1 MTKLNYLSATEAI
14 ASFRA
19 KKLSPVELLQ
29 AVIDKA
35 ERVEPCINAFSHTYY
50 EDALKEAKLAEQRYM
65 NGTERPL
72 EGIPTAIKSSFAIAG
87 KPTSI
92 GSLVEQDYVPKT
104 TSPIVQ
110 RILDAGAIVHART
123 TTPEFACA
131 GYTWSNRWGITR
143 NPWNL
148 KITPGGSSGG
158 SGASLA
164 AGTTI
169 LANGGDI
176 AGSIRIPASLC
187 GLVGFKAPYGRNP
200 DDSPYNLEYFYSPG
214 PMARNVADC
223 ILMQNIIS
231 GPHPGDIASLKPKL
245 MLPTQY
251 ENIKGWRVAYSIDL
265 GYQPVANEV
274 RQNTIQ
280 ALDIFRELGAAVE
293 EVKVDWSWDVLK
305 AATNHLGYAATGST
319 LVKCLASNN
328 QSALTPYARDYAEQS
343 KQITRSRAYEAEMIA
358 GQMYYQLN
366 AIFDKYNIF
375 VCPTVANTG
384 VAADFD
390 YSKDDLIINGEAV
403 DANLGWLMTYPFN
416 ILSRCPVLAIP
427 SGQASNKVPTGIQIV
442 GPTYEDTIVFQAA
455 AVYETMRRPTFPNFD
470 ECK

>member
-1 MTKLNYLSATEAI
+1 MTELPYLSATEAI
-14 ASFRA
+14 ASFKT

-29 AVIDKA
+29 AVIDQA
-35 ERVEPCINAFSHTYY
+35 EGIEPYINAFSHTYY
-50 EDALKEAKLAEQRYM
+50 EDALEQAKQAEQRYL
-65 NGTERPL
+65 NETERPL

-92 GSLVEQDYVPKT
+92 GSLVERDYVPDT

-143 NPWNL
+143 NPWNQE
-148 KITPGGSSGG
+148 ITPGGSSGG

-200 DDSPYNLEYFYSPG
+200 DDPPYNLEYFYSPG

-223 ILMQNIIS
+223 ILLQNVIS

-245 MLPTQY
+245 MLPTRY
-251 ENIKGWRVAYSIDL
+251 ENLKGWRVAYSIDL

-274 RQNTIQ
+274 GQNTME

-293 EVKVDWSWDVLK
+293 EVEINWSWDVLK
-305 AATNHLGYAATGST
+305 AATYHLGYAATGAS
-319 LVKCLASNN
+319 LVQCLTAKKR
-328 QSALTPYARDYAEQS
+328 SALTPYARYYAEQS
-343 KQITRSRAYEAEMIA
+343 KQITQSQAYEAEVIA
-358 GQMYYQLN
+358 GQMYSKLN
-366 AIFDKYNIF
+366 AIFENYNIF

-384 VAADFD
+384 RV
-390 YSKDDLIINGEAV
+390 
-403 DANLGWLMTYPFN
+403 
-416 ILSRCPVLAIP
+416 
-427 SGQASNKVPTGIQIV
+427 
-442 GPTYEDTIVFQAA
+442 
-455 AVYETMRRPTFPNFD
+455 
-470 ECK
+470 

>member
-1 MTKLNYLSATEAI
+1 MTKLNYLSAIEAI
-14 ASFRA
+14 ASFKA
-19 KKLSPVELLQ
+19 KKLSPVEVLQ
-29 AVIDKA
+29 AVIDQA
-35 ERVEPCINAFSHTYY
+35 ERVEPYINAFSHTYY

-110 RILDAGAIVHART
+110 RILNAGAIIHART
-123 TTPEFACA
+123 TTPEFTCT
-131 GYTWSNRWGITR
+131 GYTWSNRWGTTR

-148 KITPGGSSGG
+148 KMTPGGSSGG

-164 AGTTI
+164 AGTAL

-251 ENIKGWRVAYSIDL
+251 ENINGWRVAYSIDL

-293 EVKVDWSWDVLK
+293 EVKIDWSWDVLK

-328 QSALTPYARDYAEQS
+328 QNLLTPYARYYAEQS
-343 KQITRSRAYEAEMIA
+343 KQITRSQAYEAEMIA
-358 GQMYYQLN
+358 GRVYSNLN
-366 AIFDKYNIF
+366 AIFEDYNIF

-390 YSKDDLIINGEAV
+390 HSKDNVIINGKAV
-403 DANLGWLMTYPFN
+403 DANLGWVMTYPFN

-427 SGQASNKVPTGIQIV
+427 SGQATNEVPTGIQIV

-455 AVYETMRRPTFPNFD
+455 AAYETVRRPTFPNFD
-470 ECK
+470 ERE